1 MEKAGN
7 PGEDFLLGGGDKLHD
22 DTSSYYALKNTFA
35 KPLSESISSTPA
47 VS

>member
-22 DTSSYYALKNTFA
+22 DTSSYYAL
-35 KPLSESISSTPA
+35 
-47 VS
+47 